1 MKPILRRLRG
11 MDDNELLGLSE
22 AIDIE
27 LECRLEQSDSMP
39 ESARRRANSR
49 QQSYRHSTGS
59 AAPPIRAVGLRELR
73 RPRAA

>member
-1 MKPILRRLRG
+1 MKSILKRLKQMG
-11 MDDNELLGLSE
+11 DDELLGLSE

-27 LECRLEQSDSMP
+27 LDCRLEAADSIP
-39 ESARRRANSR
+39 DSARRRANSR

-59 AAPPIRAVGLRELR
+59 SAPPIRMVGLRETR